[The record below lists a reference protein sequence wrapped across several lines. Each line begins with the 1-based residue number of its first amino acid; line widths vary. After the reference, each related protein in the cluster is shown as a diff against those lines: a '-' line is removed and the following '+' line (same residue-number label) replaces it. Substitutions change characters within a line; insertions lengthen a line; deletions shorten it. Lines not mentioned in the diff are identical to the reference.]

1 MIEKIVLRNFKGIRE
16 GELELAPLTILLGG
30 NNSGKTTL
38 LEALFLAPN
47 PFRKVS
53 FEFPP
58 MNAVELVR
66 FMHETLKSEDFRF
79 LLHNYM
85 AENALIS
92 CKVGER
98 VYSTMFAVRGNRINV
113 YYVESTLVPTLE
125 NLSSLK
131 IENLIGYFP
140 DFRRIEEYRERMPFE
155 NVLLFQSYLVRMG
168 WDYIRSVWATVV
180 NSGASTRVARTV
192 SKLVHE
198 NYLDLT
204 LEPFFGDEVGPY
216 MYLDDGRRVRVG
228 DLGDGVRGLVTLM
241 LLYELVKPGVLLWDD
256 VEAHMNPRMLLFVA
270 RWVAD
275 LVDKGVQVVL
285 STHSIEALR
294 TIAGLVEDKDVRIY
308 LLTLERG
315 VLKSKGLSL
324 RDVEELWKAGID
336 IRVGEPYL
344 L

>member
-47 PFRKVS
+47 PFREVP
-53 FEFPP
+53 FGFPP
-58 MNAVELVR
+58 MEAIRLVR
-66 FMHETLKSEDFRF
+66 FLHETLKSLDFRF

-92 CKVGER
+92 CKIRKKICSTVFLTKSDEIK
-98 VYSTMFAVRGNRINV
+98 VYSI
-113 YYVESTLVPTLE
+113 ESASVPITLDA
-125 NLSSLK
+125 SSLASK
-131 IENLIGYFP
+131 DLVGFFVH
-140 DFRRIEEYRERMPFE
+140 FRDIRPVKTGFFMK
-155 NVLLFQSYLVRMG
+155 NTLLFQSYLVRMG

-192 SKLVHE
+192 SRLVHE

-204 LEPFFGDEVGPY
+204 LEPFFGDEVAPY
-216 MYLDDGRRVRVG
+216 VYLDDGRRVRVG
-228 DLGDGVRGLVTLM
+228 DLGDGVRTLVTLM

-308 LLTLERG
+308 LLVLDKG